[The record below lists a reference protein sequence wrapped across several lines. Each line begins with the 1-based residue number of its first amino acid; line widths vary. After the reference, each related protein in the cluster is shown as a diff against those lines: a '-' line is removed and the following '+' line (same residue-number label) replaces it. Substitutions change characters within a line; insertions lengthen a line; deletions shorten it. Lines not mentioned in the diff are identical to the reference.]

1 MLASRGVCVG
11 GHPKPASGSE
21 TSRVVRGVL
30 FHLGETADCAAPPDG
45 CGLIEVQ
52 RTGSHR
58 ASPFQAMV
66 SRKGCGGGRGRRLVE
81 LPRVLGQD

>member
-30 FHLGETADCAAPPDG
+30 FHPGETAGCAAPPDG
-45 CGLIEVQ
+45 GELIEVQ
-52 RTGSHR
+52 RQLARSL
-58 ASPFQAMV
+58 ALP
-66 SRKGCGGGRGRRLVE
+66 KCGLQERMRWGEGPWAG
-81 LPRVLGQD
+81 